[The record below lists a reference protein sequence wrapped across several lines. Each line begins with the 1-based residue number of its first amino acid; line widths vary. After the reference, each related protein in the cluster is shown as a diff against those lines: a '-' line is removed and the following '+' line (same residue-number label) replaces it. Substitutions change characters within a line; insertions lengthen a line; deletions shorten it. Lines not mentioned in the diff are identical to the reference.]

1 MEPNDGKEYQHQYIP
16 QMSYGGE
23 FPGYMPAEY
32 AQMQGQPM
40 PGMPLGPSPQMR
52 NPYLAQP
59 QPQMSY
65 APPPAAPVNMGQA
78 SKIKGKRRSKNETE
92 GRNYKCNQCERTYLS
107 YPALYTHIKTKH
119 SSQGETPL
127 TSGRG
132 RGRPKKNLAKE
143 ERIDP
148 TSPLY
153 FRTEDRKGGP
163 TAVLYQFKETYDILY
178 STSKKYGG
186 FEKHPLYIELYKLH
200 QKNVNTLN
208 YTAEHP
214 GITDF
219 GPAPPGFTP
228 AIYKLKPAEPAPAPG
243 SEASAVAPAQAPSQ
257 ELAAATPSVEAPAP
271 GAEAPAAGAPA
282 TAPATAAVPVD
293 EKVKA
298 AAPAVVAPKPED
310 DTFQKKKQK
319 KCDEIFAEYLDS
331 VARAVNKDCYKQVL
345 KFVFLFRECL
355 NHYGERLSKA
365 KQEAAGYPVGNNN
378 GKSEEG
384 KQEEYCMT
392 NNAEQAP
399 EVSNEFV
406 TLYLDEVKANFGK
419 MDPIELTQN
428 FCGWLFNNGY
438 TCSKLSLIQ
447 EAPQ

>member
-1 MEPNDGKEYQHQYIP
+1 MDPNDGKEYQHQYVP
-16 QMSYGGE
+16 QMPYGGD
-23 FPGYMPAEY
+23 FGGYMPNEY
-32 AQMQGQPM
+32 GQMPGQPLS
-40 PGMPLGPSPQMR
+40 GMPLGPSPQIR

-65 APPPAAPVNMGQA
+65 PPAAPGNMPQ
-78 SKIKGKRRSKNETE
+78 STKIKGKRRSKNETE

-119 SSQGETPL
+119 STQGEAPM

-163 TAVLYQFKETYDILY
+163 TAVIYQFKEAYDILFG
-178 STSKKYGG
+178 TSKKYGG
-186 FEKHPLYIELYKLH
+186 YEKHPLYIELYKLH
-200 QKNVNTLN
+200 LKNVNTLN

-214 GITDF
+214 GCTEF
-219 GPAPPGFTP
+219 GLPPPNLPA
-228 AIYKLKPAEPAPAPG
+228 AVYNLKPAEPAPSSDG
-243 SEASAVAPAQAPSQ
+243 Q
-257 ELAAATPSVEAPAP
+257 PAP
-271 GAEAPAAGAPA
+271 QENSSVG
-282 TAPATAAVPVD
+282 
-293 EKVKA
+293 A
-298 AAPAVVAPKPED
+298 AAPESKDNSAPAVSQPPAGED
-310 DTFQKKKQK
+310 KAKLAATTKQEEDSFQKKKQK

-331 VARAVNKDCYKQVL
+331 VARVVNKECYRQVL

-355 NHYGERLSKA
+355 NHYGERLNKS
-365 KQEAAGYPVGNNN
+365 KQEPAGYNLGSN
-378 GKSEEG
+378 GKAEEG
-384 KQEEYCMT
+384 KQEEYCMN

-406 TLYLDEVKANFGK
+406 TLYLDEVKASFGK
-419 MDPIELTQN
+419 MDAIELTQN
-428 FCGWLFNNGY
+428 FCGWLFNSGY

-447 EAPQ
+447 ENPQ